1 MAKKKVSS
9 KKEATKPNVL
19 KNKKVSSPK
28 VEEPKKKVK
37 PVEITEVE
45 CVNFT
50 FVSKTLSNA
59 EREEYYNKVKNVTG
73 VSKAELFEELFLIEL
88 KKNRE
93 SLNQFIYN
101 DGGGNKVNL
110 IGFINYA
117 RENHL

>member
-9 KKEATKPNVL
+9 KKEATKPKVV
-19 KNKKVSSPK
+19 KNKKVSSQK
-28 VEEPKKKVK
+28 VEEPKKNVDV
-37 PVEITEVE
+37 VEITEVE

-59 EREEYYNKVKNVTG
+59 EREEYYNKVKNVTD
-73 VSKAELFEELFLIEL
+73 VSNVVDYEELFILRYKKEQEL
-88 KKNRE
+88 MK
-93 SLNQFIYN
+93 QFIYN
-101 DGGGNKVNL
+101 DGIENKVNM